1 MGLEI
6 KDPKYLKQF
15 CVCGGGGVQGRF
27 LGAEE
32 AKTLMGRVPGLEVYQ
47 VNFLYSF
54 YVKKF
59 IINKTWGD
67 KNKGL

>member
-1 MGLEI
+1 M
-6 KDPKYLKQF
+6 
-15 CVCGGGGVQGRF
+15 GGGGVQGRF